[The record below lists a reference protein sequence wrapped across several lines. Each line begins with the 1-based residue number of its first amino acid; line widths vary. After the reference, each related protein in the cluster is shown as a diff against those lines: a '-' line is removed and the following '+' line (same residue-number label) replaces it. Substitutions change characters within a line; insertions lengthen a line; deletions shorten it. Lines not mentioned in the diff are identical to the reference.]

1 MAMIK
6 KVGTEYQ
13 TGMFKIDGQINQS
26 GSKEA
31 AGELRVYKNEDN
43 ETVSVYKV
51 DAGSKKIQFEG
62 LLQAGVDLPK
72 KGDTISDDENDYY
85 VEDAELLFKN
95 DDAQKIRVTAML
107 YADLA

>member
-13 TGMFKIDGQINQS
+13 TGMFKIDGHINQS

-31 AGELRVYKNEDN
+31 AGEIRVFKNEDN

-51 DAGSKKIQFEG
+51 DSGSKKIQFEG
-62 LLQAGVDLPK
+62 LLEAGVNLPK

-85 VEDAELLFKN
+85 VESAELIYKN
-95 DDAQKIRVTAML
+95 DDAQKIRVTATL

>member
-1 MAMIK
+1 MGMVHK
-6 KVGTEYQ
+6 TGTEYQ

-31 AGELRVYKNEDN
+31 AGELRIYKDEDCH
-43 ETVSVYKV
+43 TVSVYKV

-62 LLQAGVDLPK
+62 LLEASAELPK
-72 KGDTISDDENDYY
+72 KGDTVSDDDNTYY
-85 VEDAELLFKN
+85 VEDAELIYKN
-95 DDAQKIRVTAML
+95 DDVQKIRVTAML